1 MLSNKEFKTVLQSS
15 YLPQQKAKS
24 LGEQQGLKYDS
35 ANSKMNTKVFLKDN
49 KPIVVH
55 RGSTRISDWVYE
67 DPASF
72 LGIKTKRALEA
83 QRLNK
88 RLEQQY
94 GSKPINVGHSLGGAL
109 AEQTSRGGQVMTYNK
124 LTTLPSIFKNRPKG
138 QIDYRTNLDLPSAL
152 SQYQKG
158 GQLVNIEGSY
168 NPIASHSTKY
178 L

>member
-15 YLPQQKAKS
+15 YLPQRKAKT
-24 LGEQQGLKYDS
+24 LAEQQGLKYDTS
-35 ANSKMNTKVFLKDN
+35 NSKMDTKVFLKDN

-67 DPASF
+67 DPAAF
-72 LGIKTKRALEA
+72 LGIKTKRALQA

-109 AEQTSRGGQVMTYNK
+109 AESTNRGGQVMTYNK
-124 LTTLPSIFKNRPKG
+124 LSTLPSIFKDRPYG
-138 QIDYRTNLDLPSAL
+138 QIDVRTNLDLPSAL

-158 GQLVNIEGSY
+158 GKLVNIEGSY
-168 NPIASHSTKY
+168 NPIEAHSTKY

>member
-1 MLSNKEFKTVLQSS
+1 MLSNKEFKSVLQSS
-15 YLPQQKAKS
+15 YLPQRQAKT
-24 LGEQQGLKYDS
+24 LGENQGLQYDR
-35 ANSKMNTKVFLKDN
+35 ANSKMDTKVFLKDN

-55 RGSTRISDWVYE
+55 RGSTRVSDWVYE

-72 LGIKTKRALEA
+72 LGIKTKRALQA

-88 RLEQQY
+88 KLEMQY

-109 AEQTSRGGQVMTYNK
+109 AESTNRGGQVMTYNK
-124 LTTLPSIFKNRPKG
+124 LSTLPSIFSNRPKG
-138 QIDYRTNLDLPSAL
+138 QIDYRTNLDIPSAL

-158 GQLVNIEGSY
+158 GKLVNIPGSY
-168 NPIASHSTKY
+168 NPIESHSTKY

>member
-15 YLPQQKAKS
+15 YLPQKRAKS
-24 LGEQQGLKYDS
+24 LGEQQGLAYDQ
-35 ANSKMNTKVFLKDN
+35 ANSKMDTKVFLKDN

-55 RGSTRISDWVYE
+55 RGSTRISDWAYE
-67 DPASF
+67 DPAAF

-94 GSKPINVGHSLGGAL
+94 GSKPINIGHSLGGAL
-109 AEQTSRGGQVMTYNK
+109 AEQTSRGGPVMTYNK
-124 LTTLPSIFKNRPKG
+124 LSTIPSIFKGRQYG
-138 QIDYRTNLDLPSAL
+138 QVDVRTNLDIPSAL

-168 NPIASHSTKY
+168 NPIESHSTKY